1 MRVVLCTAPI
11 DESRNIAI
19 TLVEEKLVACVNIV
33 PKVESIYSWKG
44 KICNDEEALLIIKT
58 KEELITQLTERI
70 NAIHSYDTVEVIT
83 FEIKEG
89 DSKYLKWIEDVT
101 K

>member
-44 KICNDEEALLIIKT
+44 EICNDEEALLIIKT